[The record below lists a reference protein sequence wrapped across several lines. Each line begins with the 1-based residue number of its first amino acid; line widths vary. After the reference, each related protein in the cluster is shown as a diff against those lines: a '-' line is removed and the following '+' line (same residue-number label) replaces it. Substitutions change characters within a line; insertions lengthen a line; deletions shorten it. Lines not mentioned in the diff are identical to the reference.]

1 MLVTILGVPNLER
14 FELLSFPWSE
24 CDHGAGSEFP
34 TEGMSGMG
42 HAMVLYSV
50 KLFGMHDVETADLMH
65 VFSPLDVDC
74 RRGFV

>member
-50 KLFGMHDVETADLMH
+50 KFFGMRDAEVPADLMTPFSDRP
-65 VFSPLDVDC
+65 VF
-74 RRGFV
+74 